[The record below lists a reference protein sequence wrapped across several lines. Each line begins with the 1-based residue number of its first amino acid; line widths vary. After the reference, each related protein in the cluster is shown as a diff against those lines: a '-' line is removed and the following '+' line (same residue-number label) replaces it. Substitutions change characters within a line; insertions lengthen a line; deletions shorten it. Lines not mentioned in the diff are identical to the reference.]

1 MTFHLLAYTRVMVAE
16 PREFRHDLW
25 SRGQT
30 AVRRSCQANANAPK
44 PMERS
49 MNRILIASFSF
60 LVVLG
65 SAQAS
70 LSSEESAVS
79 AQNDSLQVSLVKFQS
94 SQQSQLTALDAKVHA
109 DLQTIQEQLL
119 SLAQLQSQ
127 ITSLN
132 KQLQNQAN
140 LVISGVDAQVKQLQS
155 SMSQQITEIQ
165 NTLNHLAAAKT
176 GALNIKAATAAAAA
190 ATEAKAKAAAA
201 KKPGAK
207 KSNAPAS

>member
-1 MTFHLLAYTRVMVAE
+1 
-16 PREFRHDLW
+16 
-25 SRGQT
+25 
-30 AVRRSCQANANAPK
+30 
-44 PMERS
+44 MERS
-49 MNRILIASFSF
+49 MNRIIIASFSF

-70 LSSEESAVS
+70 LSSEENAIS
-79 AQNDSLQVSLVKFQS
+79 AQNEALQVSLVKFQS

-109 DLQTIQEQLL
+109 ELQTIQEQLL

-127 ITSLN
+127 ITALN

-155 SMSQQITEIQ
+155 SMTQQVTEIQ
-165 NTLNHLAAAKT
+165 NTLNHLAAAKAS
-176 GALNIKAATAAAAA
+176 ALNTKAAEAAAAA
-190 ATEAKAKAAAA
+190 AKEAKAAKAAAA

-207 KSNAPAS
+207 KSNAPAN